1 MEQCLYSMEG
11 AGVIRPLLPLLTPS
25 IHRSPIIGSLAS
37 RSKSGRLTRMER
49 VWSCMPGSMLIGS
62 HWTQGSLLISSFNY
76 TMAQLY
82 NGILYDVFT
91 QKALIGWYP
100 ASTCRLVVSLLLP
113 GSLEVED
120 WLLYSSEGSLSVA
133 GFKFS

>member
-1 MEQCLYSMEG
+1 M
-11 AGVIRPLLPLLTPS
+11 PLLHGRSRGHQAAVASTDPLHSPLPYNREFSFKVKKWQIDEDGKSLVLHARVNVDWLT
-25 IHRSPIIGSLAS
+25 LD
-37 RSKSGRLTRMER
+37 TRIFAHFF
-49 VWSCMPGSMLIGS
+49 L
-62 HWTQGSLLISSFNY
+62 
-76 TMAQLY
+76 QLY